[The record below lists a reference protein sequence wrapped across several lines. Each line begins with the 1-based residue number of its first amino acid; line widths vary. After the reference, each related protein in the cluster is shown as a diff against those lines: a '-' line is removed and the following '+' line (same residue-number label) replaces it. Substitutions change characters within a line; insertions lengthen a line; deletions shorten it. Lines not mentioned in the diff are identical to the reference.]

1 MIHIDF
7 QGGAHG
13 NYLEF
18 VCNKFLA
25 NVQCPEMPFNVH
37 GASHNKLYSS
47 PQHFFARHY
56 SYLPVPLIYNKI
68 ITIKIEHNDL
78 LPLSQISLLR
88 AGDHGY
94 DNNRLEVN
102 TYNKFNN
109 TNYRWV
115 LDEIINGF
123 FKDQIANSYNAIKD
137 PIWPSITTLAD
148 FNQLPDHI
156 RAECLEQHQLVLLE
170 LSAEYPDCP
179 RTVLREFFEIGFR
192 FPENSGFVSRQQ
204 LAVYDDSAQVYTFPF
219 GCFYHKDQFMDEIDQ
234 VAQWAGLA
242 YNQDSVAALHDKFLD
257 RQPYKDSK
265 TKCDKIVSQ
274 LMEDPAMILPDL
286 DLLEEAYINAKLGT
300 GYFT

>member
-25 NVQCPEMPFNVH
+25 NVQCAETPFNVL

-47 PQHFFARHY
+47 PQYFFANHY

-68 ITIKIEHNDL
+68 ISIKVEHSDL

-88 AGDHGY
+88 AGDYGY
-94 DNNRLEVN
+94 DNNQLEID

-109 TNYRWV
+109 ADYRWV

-137 PIWPSITTLAD
+137 PAWPSITTLVD
-148 FNQLPDHI
+148 FDQLPDHI
-156 RAECLEQHQLVLLE
+156 QSECLEQHQLVLLE
-170 LSAEYPDCP
+170 LSANHPDCP
-179 RTVLREFFEIGFR
+179 RSVLREFFEIGFR
-192 FPENSGFVSRQQ
+192 YPENSGFMTRQQ

-219 GCFYHKDQFMDEIDQ
+219 GCFYHKDQFIHEIGQ
-234 VAQWAGLA
+234 VAQWAGFM
-242 YNQDSVAALHDKFLD
+242 YNPDSVAILHDKFLD
-257 RQPYKDSK
+257 RQLYKDSK
-265 TKCDKIVSQ
+265 TKCDNIVAQ
-274 LMEDPAMILPDL
+274 LTADLSTILPDL
-286 DLLEEAYINAKLGT
+286 DLIEEAYINAKLGT
-300 GYFT
+300 DYFT

>member
-25 NVQCPEMPFNVH
+25 NVQCAETPFNAL

-47 PQHFFARHY
+47 PQQFFAKHY
-56 SYLPVPLIYNKI
+56 SYEPVPLIYNKI
-68 ITIKIEHNDL
+68 ITIKIEHTDL

-88 AGDHGY
+88 AGDYGY
-94 DNNRLEVN
+94 DNNQMEFN
-102 TYNKFNN
+102 TYNKLNN
-109 TNYRWV
+109 IHYRWV
-115 LDEIINGF
+115 LDKIINGF
-123 FKDQIANSYNAIKD
+123 FKDQVTNSYNAIKD
-137 PIWPSITTLAD
+137 TSWPSVATLAD

-170 LSAEYPDCP
+170 LSSEQPDCP
-179 RTVLREFFEIGFR
+179 RSVLREFFEIGFCY
-192 FPENSGFVSRQQ
+192 PENSGFMTRQR

-219 GCFYHKDQFMDEIDQ
+219 SCFYQKDQFMHEIDQ
-234 VAQWAGLA
+234 VAQWAGFV

-265 TKCDKIVSQ
+265 TKCDKIVAQ
-274 LMEDPAMILPDL
+274 LMEDPAIILPDV

>member
-25 NVQCPEMPFNVH
+25 NVQGAETPFNVL

-47 PQHFFARHY
+47 PQHFFANHY

-78 LPLSQISLLR
+78 LLLSQISLLR
-88 AGDHGY
+88 AGDYGY
-94 DNNRLEVN
+94 DNNYLEID

-109 TNYRWV
+109 ADYRWV
-115 LDEIINGF
+115 LDKIINGF

-137 PIWPSITTLAD
+137 PSWPLVATLAD

-170 LSAEYPDCP
+170 LSAEHPDCP
-179 RTVLREFFEIGFR
+179 RSILREFFEIGFR
-192 FPENSGFVSRQQ
+192 YPENSGFINRQR
-204 LAVYDDSAQVYTFPF
+204 LAVYNDSKQVYTFPF
-219 GCFYHKDQFMDEIDQ
+219 GCFYQKDQFIHEIGQ
-234 VAQWAGLA
+234 VAQWAGFM
-242 YNQDSVAALHDKFLD
+242 YNPDSVAILHDKFLD
-257 RQPYKDSK
+257 RQLYKDSK
-265 TKCDKIVSQ
+265 TKCDNIVARLTADLST
-274 LMEDPAMILPDL
+274 ILPDL

-300 GYFT
+300 DYFT